1 MTKATLTFRGNRV
14 LVKEWHE
21 YPAAHRSW
29 SDGWSAHMVEE
40 FEGTRIGLRIGD
52 GGDLERWVLLS
63 SESRTASP
71 TIWPVPP
78 QLERVFRHLI
88 TLTRMHGRLD
98 RTEVEID
105 L

>member
-1 MTKATLTFRGNRV
+1 MTKVTLTFRGNRT
-14 LVKEWHE
+14 LVKEWNE
-21 YPAAHRSW
+21 YPAGYRSR

-52 GGDLERWVLLS
+52 GGDPERWVLLACKG
-63 SESRTASP
+63 RTISP
-71 TIWPVPP
+71 KIWPVPP
-78 QLERVFRHLI
+78 QLERVFHHLI
-88 TLTRMHGRLD
+88 TLTRMYGRLD